1 MADVDQ
7 GVLCPIG
14 LVLVQSAVPWAGAI
28 FENHTVLVYSY
39 ELVGTELTLHTCD
52 PNLPGRDDIRIVLDT
67 SSPTPARAIDTNG
80 TDKPDDPGHIRGF
93 FRLDYAPQN
102 PEEIYVDDAQ
112 VTCVSPPPLVMT
124 AGEAATAVVQATNI
138 GSTTW
143 TSGDG
148 YRLGSQRPQDN
159 TLWGSNRAEL
169 PAARVPPS
177 QAVTFSIHVTAPSVP
192 GTYDFGWQMVRES
205 VGFFGTATAI
215 AQREVSSTLRVEITP
230 FPLPLPKTGVG
241 THTGSIPVTVHAT
254 DISSGATVS
263 GTVTLDEQNLGHGI
277 IEVGTDNLV
286 EVPWRQKVILDPET
300 HQRERD
306 ITVPVGTVHA
316 SGYPVTP
323 INWGV
328 AD

>member
-1 MADVDQ
+1 M
-7 GVLCPIG
+7 
-14 LVLVQSAVPWAGAI
+14 
-28 FENHTVLVYSY
+28 
-39 ELVGTELTLHTCD
+39 
-52 PNLPGRDDIRIVLDT
+52 
-67 SSPTPARAIDTNG
+67 AIDLVA
-80 TDKPDDPGHIRGF
+80 KGHRI
-93 FRLDYAPQN
+93 
-102 PEEIYVDDAQ
+102 I
-112 VTCVSPPPLVMT
+112 
-124 AGEAATAVVQATNI
+124 
-138 GSTTW
+138 
-143 TSGDG
+143 
-148 YRLGSQRPQDN
+148 

-328 AD
+328 AA